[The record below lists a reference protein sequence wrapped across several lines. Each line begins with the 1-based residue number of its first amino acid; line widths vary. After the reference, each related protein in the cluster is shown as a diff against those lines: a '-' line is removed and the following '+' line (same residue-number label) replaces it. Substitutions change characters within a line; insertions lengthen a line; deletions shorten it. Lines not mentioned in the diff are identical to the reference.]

1 MHAKNFHHT
10 GFNKWKAP
18 VILFRQAF
26 EEFEVEQNSSRNG
39 YFLMQLVYMLST
51 HLCNQI
57 HFAPSIFSI
66 TRHSTKKNKHYLSN
80 KVFVH
85 LLWFRLRV
93 LPRRQRN
100 YAYLKNKKGWE
111 SEKVKQLLRRCL
123 APGNK
128 RILKKCESIIHI
140 GAHGHFSSTA
150 LAFPIENL
158 NVTKL

>member
-26 EEFEVEQNSSRNG
+26 ERIWSGAEFKSEWLFSDAACLYAFYSSVQPNP
-39 YFLMQLVYMLST
+39 
-51 HLCNQI
+51 LCSI
-57 HFAPSIFSI
+57 HFLNNSPLYE
-66 TRHSTKKNKHYLSN
+66 KKNKHYLSY

-93 LPRRQRN
+93 LAHRQRN

-111 SEKVKQLLRRCL
+111 SEKVKQFLRRCL

-128 RILKKCESIIHI
+128 RILK
-140 GAHGHFSSTA
+140 
-150 LAFPIENL
+150 
-158 NVTKL
+158 NVKANPHRCSRTFF

>member
-1 MHAKNFHHT
+1 MH
-10 GFNKWKAP
+10 
-18 VILFRQAF
+18 Q
-26 EEFEVEQNSSRNG
+26 
-39 YFLMQLVYMLST
+39 
-51 HLCNQI
+51 
-57 HFAPSIFSI
+57 
-66 TRHSTKKNKHYLSN
+66 
-80 KVFVH
+80 
-85 LLWFRLRV
+85 LWFRLRV
-93 LPRRQRN
+93 LARRQRN